1 MPDKKDL
8 RFAGL
13 AALSALGAGAAL
25 YTFKSLDEIESV
37 PTVDAFEEYP
47 SGGGE
52 WPRVSIIVPARNEE
66 RNLPRLLPTLLRQ
79 HYPDYEVVV
88 VDDQS
93 EDATPRI
100 LGKWAQ
106 RHTLLKVVRGS
117 DLPREEGWLGK
128 PHAMHQGA
136 QAATGEWLLFTDA
149 DTTHRPLALPSA
161 MAYALAHGV
170 DAFSILP
177 ATELGT
183 AIERVVMPVAYE
195 GINLL
200 YPAGRVNDPDS
211 KIAIANG
218 QFILVKREVYDAVGG
233 AARVKD
239 KIAEDLEFAKAVKG
253 DGFRL
258 RIADGRHLMSVRMY
272 TSFAEIWEGWS
283 KNTVLSFREN
293 PAQGLLSVM
302 ALFVSLVLPL
312 ILLRWGRDTWREA
325 GRSGDLGDRVAAG
338 WLAALGMGAVGVPLA
353 YRRRVDILLGLPP
366 GWTLTQPLGT
376 LIFALIMLNSVI
388 RLALGRGVTWKGRT
402 YAHRQEK

>member
-1 MPDKKDL
+1 M
-8 RFAGL
+8 GL
-13 AALSALGAGAAL
+13 AALTAAGIDGAL
-25 YTFKSLDEIESV
+25 YTFRALDQIEIV
-37 PTVDAFEEYP
+37 PSVDALLEEP
-47 SGGGE
+47 TGGGE

-79 HYPDYEVVV
+79 HYPDYEVIV

-93 EDATPRI
+93 EDASPRI
-100 LGKWAQ
+100 LNDWA
-106 RHTLLKVVRGS
+106 RRDTRLKVVHGK
-117 DLPREEGWLGK
+117 DLPRDQGWLGK

-136 QAATGEWLLFTDA
+136 ERATGEWLLFTDA
-149 DTTHRPLALPSA
+149 DTTHTVLALSSA
-161 MAYALAHGV
+161 MAYALAHEV

-183 AIERVVMPVAYE
+183 AIERIVMPVAFE

-200 YPAGRVNDPDS
+200 YPANKVNDPNS

-218 QFILVKREVYDAVGG
+218 QFILIKRDVYDAVGG
-233 AARVKD
+233 TARVKD
-239 KIAEDLEFAKAVKG
+239 KIAEDLEFAKAIKS

-258 RIADGRHLMSVRMY
+258 RMADGRHLMSVRMY
-272 TSFAEIWEGWS
+272 TNFQEIWEGWS

-293 PAQGLLSVM
+293 PAQGLLSVA
-302 ALFVSLVLPL
+302 ALFSSLVLPL
-312 ILLRWGRDTWREA
+312 LLFRWARDTWRDA
-325 GRSGDLGDRVAAG
+325 DHTADLSDRVAAS
-338 WLAALGMGAVGVPLA
+338 WIMGIGAWSAGVPLV
-353 YRRRVDILLGLPP
+353 YRRRVDMMLGLPP

-402 YAHRQEK
+402 YAHRQER